1 MKKLVMNRHFSHKS
15 CRALILM
22 ALPMMFILSSWSAIA
37 QQQRDEQQLYY
48 NQGGVVIITG
58 DRIEVRYRSR
68 ACVAQFDGFL
78 LRDGEKMI
86 AESDYSMGSTICRVN
101 ITEREDGALV
111 LAEEQA
117 CIAYHGL
124 RCSFTGVVFPVDD
137 LPEYIP

>member
-1 MKKLVMNRHFSHKS
+1 MHRHFSHTG
-15 CRALILM
+15 CHALLFI
-22 ALPMMFILSSWSAIA
+22 ALLMMFMLSSWHAIA

-86 AESDYSMGSTICRVN
+86 AESDYSMGSTLCRLN

-124 RCSFTGVVFPVDD
+124 RCSFTGVVFPVED

>member
-1 MKKLVMNRHFSHKS
+1 MRRHLPSRPI
-15 CRALILM
+15 RARLIFVAITKFML
-22 ALPMMFILSSWSAIA
+22 ICSSAGA
-37 QQQRDEQQLYY
+37 QQPEAERQLYY
-48 NQGGVVIITG
+48 HDGGVVIITG
-58 DRIEVRYRSR
+58 DRIEVRYRYR

-78 LRDGEKMI
+78 LRDEEKMT
-86 AESDYSMGSTICRVN
+86 AESDYSMGSTLCRLN

-124 RCSFTGVVFPVDD
+124 RCSFTGVVFPVED

>member
-1 MKKLVMNRHFSHKS
+1 MHRHFSHTA
-15 CRALILM
+15 CRTLALM
-22 ALPMMFILSSWSAIA
+22 AMPAMFMLTSWSAIA
-37 QQQRDEQQLYY
+37 QHTSDEQHLYY

-78 LRDGEKMI
+78 LRDGGKMT
-86 AESDYSMGSTICRVN
+86 AESDYSMGSTLCRLN

-124 RCSFTGVVFPVDD
+124 RCSFTGVVFPVED

>member
-1 MKKLVMNRHFSHKS
+1 VIAAGRLGSAGRAVVALQWFVVAATLVLVSGPLAAQKLD
-15 CRALILM
+15 
-22 ALPMMFILSSWSAIA
+22 
-37 QQQRDEQQLYY
+37 DEQHLYY
-48 NQGGVVIITG
+48 HQGGIVIITG
-58 DRIEVRYRSR
+58 SRIEISYRSSF
-68 ACVAQFDGFL
+68 CVAEFSGFL
-78 LRDGEKMI
+78 LHDGNTTV
-86 AESDYSMGSTICRVN
+86 AESDYSMGSTVCRVE

>member
-1 MKKLVMNRHFSHKS
+1 MHRHFSHTA
-15 CRALILM
+15 CRTLALM
-22 ALPMMFILSSWSAIA
+22 AMPAMFILTSWSATA
-37 QQQRDEQQLYY
+37 QQQRDEQRLYY
-48 NQGGVVIITG
+48 NDGGVVIISG

-86 AESDYSMGSTICRVN
+86 AESDYSMGSTLCRLN

-124 RCSFTGVVFPVDD
+124 RCSFTGVVFPVED

>member
-1 MKKLVMNRHFSHKS
+1 MERLAMRKRISPMA
-15 CRALILM
+15 CRAIIRIAM
-22 ALPMMFILSSWSAIA
+22 SAIFMLSGWSAVA

-48 NQGGVVIITG
+48 HDGGVVIITG

-86 AESDYSMGSTICRVN
+86 AESDYSMGSTLCRLN

-124 RCSFTGVVFPVDD
+124 RCSFTGVVFPVED

>member
-1 MKKLVMNRHFSHKS
+1 MHRHFSHTA
-15 CRALILM
+15 CRTLALM
-22 ALPMMFILSSWSAIA
+22 AMPAMFILTSWSATA
-37 QQQRDEQQLYY
+37 QQQRDEQRLYY
-48 NQGGVVIITG
+48 NDGGVVIISG

-86 AESDYSMGSTICRVN
+86 AESDYSMGSTICRIT
-101 ITEREDGALV
+101 ITESEDGSLT
-111 LAEEQA
+111 LEEQQG

-124 RCSFTGVVFPVDD
+124 RCSFTGVVFPVEE

>member
-86 AESDYSMGSTICRVN
+86 AESDYSMGGTICKVN

>member
-1 MKKLVMNRHFSHKS
+1 MERLMMNRHFSHTS
-15 CRALILM
+15 CRALILL

-86 AESDYSMGSTICRVN
+86 AESDYSMGSTVCRIT
-101 ITEREDGALV
+101 ITEGEDGSITLE
-111 LAEEQA
+111 EEQA

-124 RCSFTGVVFPVDD
+124 RCSFTGVVFPVAD